1 MHALLL
7 QIYTVCGWNQIFFLH
22 RENKS
27 NEHLGNSVLLRLI
40 IIWIA

>member
-1 MHALLL
+1 MKCYARVIVAN
-7 QIYTVCGWNQIFFLH
+7 IYRLWLEPDFFLH

-40 IIWIA
+40 II